1 MLPPA
6 NKWRSLARIAAFVS
20 AGAAAVERVFCCA
33 TEMAEESK
41 SKAQAATGTRK
52 EAESVAH
59 ECASGAEPI
68 CLADFEFLAKAKMP
82 ATSWEYVTAGGGDE
96 ITVRWNIEAYQRI
109 RLKPRVLVDVSKVD
123 TRVTLLGQE
132 HAFPILLAPAS
143 SQKLMHA
150 EGELA
155 TARAAGATGTAMV
168 LSSFSSTSLEDVA
181 AVAKSPLW
189 FQLYVQTD
197 RGFTRE
203 LVQRAEAGGYRAL
216 CLTVDTPIAGARN
229 RESRADVKLSPM
241 PHLKGIAGVGSVS
254 GIPTGSPDIFKNV
267 FDAAMSW
274 KDVEWLRSFAKIPLI
289 LKGVLNPDDA
299 DRAVQ
304 CGVDGIIVSNH
315 GGRNLDTLPATIDAL
330 PLVVDKVG
338 GRLAVFVDGGIR
350 RGTDVLKALALGANA
365 VFIGRPYLYGL
376 GAAGEAGVSKVISIL
391 QREFQ
396 MAMMLTG
403 RTSVASI
410 DRSVIWT

>member
-1 MLPPA
+1 MLPPT
-6 NKWRSLARIAAFVS
+6 NKWHSLVWIAAFVS
-20 AGAAAVERVFCCA
+20 SGATAVERVSCCA

-41 SKAQAATGTRK
+41 PKAQAVTGGLKDR
-52 EAESVAH
+52 EPVAR
-59 ECASGAEPI
+59 ECGAGAEPI

-82 ATSWEYVTAGGGDE
+82 ATSWEYVTAGAGDE

-109 RLKPRVLVDVSKVD
+109 RLRPRVLVDVSNVD

-254 GIPTGSPDIFKNV
+254 GIPAGSPDIFKNV

-274 KDVEWLRSFAKIPLI
+274 KDVEWLRSFSRIPLI

-299 DRAVQ
+299 DRAAL

-330 PLVVDKVG
+330 PQVADKVA
-338 GRLAVFVDGGIR
+338 GRLLVFVDGGIR

-376 GAAGEAGVSKVISIL
+376 GAAGEVGVSKVISIL
-391 QREFQ
+391 QREFL

-403 RTSVASI
+403 RTSVKSI

>member
-1 MLPPA
+1 MTHDLHAGLNPDSKADPA
-6 NKWRSLARIAAFVS
+6 
-20 AGAAAVERVFCCA
+20 AGAAA
-33 TEMAEESK
+33 
-41 SKAQAATGTRK
+41 G
-52 EAESVAH
+52 
-59 ECASGAEPI
+59 SGCI
-68 CLADFEFLAKAKMP
+68 CLADFEPLARAKLS
-82 ATSWEYVTAGGGDE
+82 ATGWEYLRAGAGDE
-96 ITVRWNIEAYQRI
+96 ITVRWNEEAYRRI
-109 RLKPRVLVDVSKVD
+109 RLKPRILVDVSKLD
-123 TRVTLLGQE
+123 TRVNLFGEEQ
-132 HAFPILLAPAS
+132 AFPILLAPVAA
-143 SQKLMHA
+143 QKLMHP

-155 TARAAGATGTAMV
+155 TARGASAAGATMV
-168 LSSFSSTSLEDVA
+168 VSSFANTSLEDVA
-181 AVAKSPLW
+181 VVAKSPLW
-189 FQLYVQTD
+189 FQLYAQTD

-203 LVQRAEAGGYRAL
+203 LVQRAEAAGYRAL

-254 GIPTGSPDIFKNV
+254 GIPTGSPDIFRNV

-274 KDVEWLRSFAKIPLI
+274 RDVEWLRSFAKIPLI

-299 DRAVQ
+299 DRAAN

-330 PLVVDKVG
+330 PLVADKVA
-338 GRLAVFVDGGIR
+338 GRLLVLVDGGIR

-376 GAAGEAGVSKVISIL
+376 GATGEAGVSKVISIL

-403 RTSVASI
+403 QTNIASI